1 MCCPLSFINPSH
13 WFGFV
18 GGQLYCRGRHCAAP
32 LCFATDPTYRM
43 SVPGNNPDLVER
55 LTELERRLTSGTAS
69 YAQLETDVQAFL
81 DELSTTDSGSG
92 GEHTGAL
99 RNRGRLLLGNCL
111 CQRGM
116 NREALPI
123 AESVLTLYRAQGT
136 AENIA
141 QASSLVGRILMNV
154 SEYARAEDH
163 LEIALQTFTDLKD
176 VKGIA
181 QVTSNLGI
189 LCQRRSEFPQALERY
204 ETALDL
210 YAETSNDL
218 GVARTCGNIGGIH
231 VHLSDYGRALEYY
244 EKALLIYERLD
255 VKQSIATIL
264 RNIGLVH
271 DRLGDTNLAMEC
283 FERALGLNIEIGD
296 KLGEADATSSIGSS
310 LRSMN
315 EYDGALAKYE
325 RALSLYNET
334 GYRLDV
340 AEVNQN
346 IGMLFSYKRNYLRAL
361 EHFEKA
367 REIYQDIGDQVRMAS
382 IVGGIADIYSR
393 DDFEGRD
400 VSFAESSLLDVLR
413 VFESA
418 GIKSNQAIAHQ
429 LLSNLYETMGD
440 WKSCVHHLRRHVE
453 LEEETRGVKVTR
465 QAQQYEHQRRQAA
478 IERERI
484 VERAAADARISEQQK
499 LLHLMLPA
507 QVAKRLLNGEHI
519 ADYYEKV
526 SILFVDIVGFTPI
539 AARMPAKAV
548 LALLNH
554 VFSEFDQIAERHGCE
569 RIKTIGDGY
578 LVVAGAPEECS
589 DHAERIARAAIDI
602 MAGITVPEDI
612 RRLVPKDAE
621 FHLRAGIHTG
631 SVFAGIVGDKRF
643 GYDVCSDAVNLASR
657 METSCEPGK
666 IQCSSEFAY
675 HLQNRDDRFQFE
687 ERGEIE
693 VRGKGLMRTF
703 YLTQVRG

>member
-1 MCCPLSFINPSH
+1 MTVSADPSE
-13 WFGFV
+13 
-18 GGQLYCRGRHCAAP
+18 L
-32 LCFATDPTYRM
+32 D
-43 SVPGNNPDLVER
+43 ER
-55 LTELERRLTSGTAS
+55 LADLERRFTSGTAS
-69 YAQLETDVQAFL
+69 YAQLETEVQAFL
-81 DELSTTDSGSG
+81 DELSITDSGTSG
-92 GEHTGAL
+92 KHTDAL
-99 RNRGRLLLGNCL
+99 RSRGRLLLGDCL

-116 NREALPI
+116 NREALPV
-123 AESVLTLYRAQGT
+123 AEGVLTLYRAQGT
-136 AENIA
+136 ADKIA
-141 QASSLVGRILMNV
+141 QASSLVGRILMNM
-154 SEYARAEDH
+154 SDYARAEEH
-163 LEIALQTFTDLKD
+163 LEHALRTFTDLND
-176 VKGIA
+176 VRGIA

-189 LCQRRSEFPQALERY
+189 LCQHRSEFPQALERY
-204 ETALDL
+204 EAALDL
-210 YAETSNDL
+210 YAETTNDL

-231 VHLSDYGRALEYY
+231 FHLSDYGRALEYY
-244 EKALLIYERLD
+244 EKALAIYERLG
-255 VKQSIATIL
+255 VNKSIANIS
-264 RNIGLVH
+264 RNIGIIH
-271 DRLGDTNLAMEC
+271 DRLNDFHHALAC
-283 FERALGLNIEIGD
+283 FERALELNIAIGD
-296 KLGEADATSSIGSS
+296 KIGEADTITSIGSV
-310 LRSMN
+310 LRSLN
-315 EYDGALAKYE
+315 EYEGALAKYE
-325 RALSLYNET
+325 RALTLYNET

-340 AEVNQN
+340 AAVNHN
-346 IGMLFSYKRNYLRAL
+346 IGSLFALQHNYAVAL
-361 EHFEKA
+361 EHYETA
-367 REIYQDIGDQVRMAS
+367 RTIYAEIGDHVGMANIS
-382 IVGGIADIYSR
+382 GSVAGIFSS

-400 VSFAESSLLDVLR
+400 LKVAESKLLDVLG
-413 VFESA
+413 VFERA
-418 GIKSNQAIAHQ
+418 GIKDKQAIAHQ
-429 LLSNLYETMGD
+429 LLSNLYEKMED
-440 WKSCVHHLRRHVE
+440 WKSCVHHLRRHIE

-478 IERERI
+478 IERERV
-484 VERAAADARISEQQK
+484 VERAAAEARMSEQQK

-539 AARMPAKAV
+539 AARMPAKTV

-631 SVFAGIVGDKRF
+631 SVFAGIVGNKRF

-675 HLQNRDDRFQFE
+675 HLQNRDDSFQFE

-693 VRGKGLMRTF
+693 VRGKGIVRTF
-703 YLTQVRG
+703 YLKRN